1 MLLNELITL
10 DSFIFYRIV
19 TKILVAENWSLS
31 LNDHPTLKKVKLT
44 VSTSTFVPRNFK
56 IKQLEE
62 VHFHCRGQ
70 FTTNDWEIF
79 TINNPNIK
87 SLTIDDTPLN
97 TEGLEHIVNNLRNLE
112 EFTIKYNIVFGGSKM
127 LYGHLR
133 LILENCKN
141 IKKLDMVLNEEPGHD
156 PLFDDFAEKLKAIKF
171 EPKYACQIRRIGK
184 RRKSYFY

>member
-1 MLLNELITL
+1 M
-10 DSFIFYRIV
+10 
-19 TKILVAENWSLS
+19 LVAESWSLS
-31 LNDHPTLKKVKLT
+31 LNNHPALKKVKLT
-44 VSTSTFVPRNFK
+44 INTSTFVLQNFK

-97 TEGLEHIVNNLRNLE
+97 TEGLKHIVSNLKHLE
-112 EFTIKYNIVFGGSKM
+112 EFTIKYNNVFGDSKM

-133 LILENCKN
+133 LILENCNN
-141 IKKLDMVLNEEPGHD
+141 IKKLDIVLNEKPGHD
-156 PLFDDFAEKLKAIKF
+156 PLFEDFAEKLKAIKF
-171 EPKYACQIRRIGK
+171 EPKYACQIIRIEK
-184 RRKSYFY
+184 RRKPYFY

>member
-97 TEGLEHIVNNLRNLE
+97 TEGLKHIVSNLKHLE
-112 EFTIKYNIVFGGSKM
+112 EFTTDNLSDDSK
-127 LYGHLR
+127 LRYVDLR
-133 LILENCKN
+133 LIFENCKN
-141 IKKLDMVLNEEPGHD
+141 IKRIDVVLNEKPRHHQFFEE
-156 PLFDDFAEKLKAIKF
+156 FAEKLKAIKF
-171 EPKYACQIRRIGK
+171 EPVFA
-184 RRKSYFY
+184 